1 MFLGQLQGILGILTA
16 NFQLSVESWRSVGSS
31 LFAKPPSKQN
41 PSRNNNM
48 DLTEIVTN
56 TTTSLIDY
64 QTIVDLDQ
72 GLINQDHWIINIFE
86 YGTWLMG
93 KI

>member
-1 MFLGQLQGILGILTA
+1 
-16 NFQLSVESWRSVGSS
+16 
-31 LFAKPPSKQN
+31 
-41 PSRNNNM
+41 M

-56 TTTSLIDY
+56 TTLIDDLINS

-86 YGTWLMG
+86 YGTWLIG
-93 KI
+93 KT

>member
-1 MFLGQLQGILGILTA
+1 
-16 NFQLSVESWRSVGSS
+16 
-31 LFAKPPSKQN
+31 
-41 PSRNNNM
+41 M

-56 TTTSLIDY
+56 TTTSLLDT

-93 KI
+93 KMNA

>member
-1 MFLGQLQGILGILTA
+1 MLAVSRVI
-16 NFQLSVESWRSVGSS
+16 S
-31 LFAKPPSKQN
+31 LRKTPQVN

-56 TTTSLIDY
+56 TTLIDDLIDS

>member
-1 MFLGQLQGILGILTA
+1 
-16 NFQLSVESWRSVGSS
+16 
-31 LFAKPPSKQN
+31 
-41 PSRNNNM
+41 M

-56 TTTSLIDY
+56 TTTSLLDT

-93 KI
+93 KMNSAIVISNITLSSVQ

>member
-1 MFLGQLQGILGILTA
+1 MFLGQLQGIPGRLTA
-16 NFQLSVESWRSVGSS
+16 NFQLSVGGQSS
-31 LFAKPPSKQN
+31 HLSSQNLPSKTQD
-41 PSRNNNM
+41 RNNNM